1 MAVGKIKEDLKRK
14 SNEQKKKKIQQEEKK
29 VKAVK
34 MNK

>member
-14 SNEQKKKKIQQEEKK
+14 SNEQKKKIQQEEKK